1 MNLDQII
8 EYLRDGVKG
17 PTLKPVTVNSPTIS
31 YMVAG
36 LEQYRENYV
45 KYKSAALKKQQP

>member
-17 PTLKPVTVNSPTIS
+17 PTLKPATVNSPTIS
-31 YMVAG
+31 HMVAG
-36 LEQYRENYV
+36 LEEFRDKYA
-45 KYKSAALKKQQP
+45 KYKLAALKKQQP